1 MASMNV
7 LDVAIA
13 RKVHRSERGD
23 VVAIEDLAFELPRGQ
38 FTCVVGPSG
47 CGKTTM
53 LSIIAGLDRGYE
65 GKVERHEGQLGVVFQ
80 TPRLMPWLTVRENV
94 RLALAPPPRAP
105 GRAETML
112 ADVGLEALLD
122 AFPGQLSGGQQ
133 RRAAL
138 ARALVNDPDLLLL
151 DEPFLSLD
159 APSAQH
165 LRDFLLGIWQRRRP
179 TVLFITHDLRE
190 ALSIGERVLF
200 LTAGPARV
208 ALDLPLDSLPRPRHP
223 DSPMVEAARRRLMEN
238 HPDLL
243 RGLSGGSGMESAA

>member
-13 RKVHRSERGD
+13 RKVHRTERGD
-23 VVAIEDLAFELPRGQ
+23 LLVLEDLAFKIPRGQ

-65 GKVERHEGQLGVVFQ
+65 GRIERHEGRLGVVFQ
-80 TPRLMPWLTVRENV
+80 APRLMPWLTVRENV
-94 RLALAPPPRAP
+94 RLALDPPAGAP
-105 GRAETML
+105 GRAEAVL
-112 ADVGLEALLD
+112 SDVGLEPFLD

-159 APSAQH
+159 APSAQR
-165 LRDFLLGIWQRRRP
+165 LRDFLLGIWQRHRP

-190 ALSIGERVLF
+190 ALSLGERVLF

-208 ALDLPLDSLPRPRHP
+208 ALDLPLDLPRPRHP
-223 DSPMVEAARRRLMEN
+223 DSAVVEAMRRRLLEN

>member
-13 RKVHRSERGD
+13 RKVYRTARGD
-23 VVAIEDLAFELPRGQ
+23 LLVIENLAFKIPRGQ

-53 LSIIAGLDRGYE
+53 LSIISGLDDAYE
-65 GKVERHEGQLGVVFQ
+65 GRVERPAGELGVVFQ

-94 RLALAPPPRAP
+94 RLALDPPPRAP
-105 GRAETML
+105 GPAEAIL
-112 ADVGLEALLD
+112 ADVGLEGLLD

-138 ARALVNDPDLLLL
+138 ARALVKDPDLLLL

-190 ALSIGERVLF
+190 ALSLGERVLF
-200 LTAGPARV
+200 LTAGPGRV
-208 ALDLPLDSLPRPRHP
+208 ALDLPLDLSRPRHP
-223 DSPMVEAARRRLMEN
+223 DSPLVETMRRRLMEN

-243 RGLSGGSGMESAA
+243 RGLSGGSSMESAA